1 MKDYRLYCAGC
12 VLINQYPNDCGEC
25 PHLVGD
31 YNKYTSLMKN
41 YSLLTS
47 LYTMEGINKS
57 VLNRIYRKA
66 INKLGNIN
74 G

>member
-12 VLINQYPNDCGEC
+12 VLINNYPNDCVGC
-25 PHLVGD
+25 PHIVGD
-31 YNKYTSLMKN
+31 YNKYTSLLKN

-47 LYTMEGINKS
+47 LYSMDNINKS
-57 VLNRIYRKA
+57 VLNRIYRKT
-66 INKLGNIN
+66 IKKLGIAN